1 MCGRY
6 TITSNAEQLA
16 ARFDAAPASSE
27 ASAATEP
34 TLEPRYNAAPTQTLP
49 VILNQEPDQIQLLRW
64 GLVPR
69 WAKDASGAAK
79 MINVRAET
87 VEEKPSFRDAVRRR
101 RCLVLADSF
110 YEWQHTPAG
119 KVPMRI
125 MLASGQPFA
134 FAGIWELWRD
144 PKGELL
150 RSFAIITT
158 APNAL
163 VAPIHNRM
171 PAILLP
177 EHERLWLADDPDATP
192 WRTALGPYP
201 AEAMVAYPVSRM
213 VNSPANDT
221 PAVIV
226 AA

>member
-16 ARFDAAPASSE
+16 ARFGAAPADAE
-27 ASAATEP
+27 GGAAMGAA
-34 TLEPRYNAAPTQTLP
+34 LEPRFNAAPTQTLP
-49 VILNQEPDQIQLLRW
+49 VILNQAPEQIQLLRW

-69 WAKDASGAAK
+69 WAKDASGGAK

-87 VEEKPSFRDAVRRR
+87 VEEKPSFRDAVRKR

-110 YEWQHTPAG
+110 YEWQQTPAG

-125 MLASGQPFA
+125 MLASGEPFA

-144 PKGELL
+144 PQGELL

-158 APNAL
+158 APNPL

-171 PAILLP
+171 PAILRP
-177 EHERLWLADDPDATP
+177 EHERLWLDDNPDATP
-192 WRTALGPYP
+192 WREVLGPFP
-201 AEAMVAYPVSRM
+201 AEAMVAYPVSRL

-221 PAVIV
+221 PAVI
-226 AA
+226 AAA